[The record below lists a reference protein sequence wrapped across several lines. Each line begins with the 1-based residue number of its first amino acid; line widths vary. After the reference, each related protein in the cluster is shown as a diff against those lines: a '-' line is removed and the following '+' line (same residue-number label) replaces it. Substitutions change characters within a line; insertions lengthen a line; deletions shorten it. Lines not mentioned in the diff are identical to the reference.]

1 MKHVR
6 ENLVDKKSALVQVMG
21 WCQTGNKI
29 LPEPIMTNQPT
40 HICHS
45 ILMGRIYWSSID
57 SYLSLILPLF
67 ITLSLPFPF
76 SLTPTPLFLNTPFS
90 FPFSLP
96 FLFWS
101 SLSIFLSTDHSIC
114 FPFLSISGSF
124 PSLVSSGSLHPL
136 HSLFFS
142 FPLYAT
148 LSLSGFLS
156 LPLSASPRLSHS
168 TLHLCLP
175 LPHPICLFSSVLY
188 LPFSFQSLSFYH
200 SLPLPF
206 STAFPLLAL
215 FSFILSLPSLF
226 HISPRIPSLFYHF
239 LCFTPHTLTFA
250 LFVSTSLFLSLSVHT
265 LSLPHPLYLSTPP
278 STLLSPHLIIPS
290 PSLILIF
297 LSLPIF
303 LSLSLFPFPN
313 STFLSLP
320 YFLFFSLPTLPPA
333 FSLPIFISPP
343 PPPLS

>member
-1 MKHVR
+1 M
-6 ENLVDKKSALVQVMG
+6 
-21 WCQTGNKI
+21 
-29 LPEPIMTNQPT
+29 
-40 HICHS
+40 CHS

-76 SLTPTPLFLNTPFS
+76 SLTPSPLFLNTPFS

-114 FPFLSISGSF
+114 FPFLSISGSL

-175 LPHPICLFSSVLY
+175 LPHPICLFSSVLSP
-188 LPFSFQSLSFYH
+188 PFSFQSLSFYH

-206 STAFPLLAL
+206 SASFPLLAL

-226 HISPRIPSLFYHF
+226 HISPRIPSL
-239 LCFTPHTLTFA
+239 LPLP
-250 LFVSTSLFLSLSVHT
+250 LFHASYSHILS
-265 LSLPHPLYLSTPP
+265 
-278 STLLSPHLIIPS
+278 
-290 PSLILIF
+290 IF
-297 LSLPIF
+297 LSLPLPLFVCPHPLSSTTPLSFYSSLYTPLAPSHYSFSQSYLDLSFTLPIF
-303 LSLSLFPFPN
+303 LSFSLSFPFPQ
-313 STFLSLP
+313 L
-320 YFLFFSLPTLPPA
+320 Y
-333 FSLPIFISPP
+333 FSLPIILSLLSSPDP
-343 PPPLS
+343 PSCFLFTYLYLSTTPSTFLINIFESFPYLIALR